1 MGQPIMITEYGGVK
15 VEEQGAE
22 GWGYGEAA
30 KSYSEMLDRMAALT
44 NAILGEDEIC
54 GYCYTQLT
62 DVEQEVNGLLTYD
75 RKPKVDPSGSERF
88 WHRPPQTIETN

>member
-1 MGQPIMITEYGGVK
+1 MGGQTGVK

-22 GWGYGEAA
+22 GWGYGDAA
-30 KSYSEMLDRMAALT
+30 TDYQDMLGRLQRLV
-44 NAILGEDEIC
+44 NVILAEDEIC

-75 RKPKVDPSGSERF
+75 RQVKVEPEKLRAIFGVNPKFS
-88 WHRPPQTIETN
+88 